1 MPGSKRKHT
10 STAKQLNQA
19 AFLSLVD
26 NLGTDLEFCS
36 VINSS
41 IDGRHIFLSKIIQ
54 AQALLI
60 GFTIPP
66 SADPLQLIQ
75 SRLGCCD
82 SRLLSTSALHL
93 RELFHIHALNLRSQ
107 RRYRQHVSARL
118 GLSLSA
124 LPNLPVHRLKR
135 WPDGSEYPPR
145 NHFVLERADEP
156 IPPPPKVKDP
166 TCNSCK
172 NFHGLDPSQLSFT
185 LSSDQS
191 AIFID
196 HDTEEIV
203 SVVIRDLA
211 RDYFSQV
218 GPWAV
223 DLIEDSINRRSHLC
237 QRNNPG
243 KLGRVG
249 VTGGSR
255 SGGFFGWARNLKEKF
270 KNAVDKLD
278 HDQRIATNHQVLE
291 GHDHDQA
298 ISSLFGIFYAL
309 LRSQVPWLTGQYES
323 VISPTHLPRLDP
335 NNFGQFTVPLPRN
348 PVTFRGYPLAPP
360 EGYIAIDFV
369 KQIHQD
375 KHWYGC
381 PWGCYWNLSRC
392 QAENKLGLESGAS
405 FFISDYRLR
414 IANASNTCVIWDI
427 SMWHGTGWYY
437 NNVSHIGISTLLS
450 KVTQVTWEKYK
461 DMIVRGDL
469 QDGDLLWHPEQTEH

>member
-166 TCNSCK
+166 TCNSCN
-172 NFHGLDPSQLSFT
+172 NFHVLDPSQLSFT

-223 DLIEDSINRRSHLC
+223 DQSSFSSLSTEQSRKVRKSWSYWGLSVWWFFWL
-237 QRNNPG
+237 G
-243 KLGRVG
+243 KESQGKIQECSGQAR
-249 VTGGSR
+249 SR
-255 SGGFFGWARNLKEKF
+255 SGNLIIIRNILR
-270 KNAVDKLD
+270 L
-278 HDQRIATNHQVLE
+278 TS
-291 GHDHDQA
+291 
-298 ISSLFGIFYAL
+298 ISSTMAYRSIRECHITYTSTPLGSKQ
-309 LRSQVPWLTGQYES
+309 LR
-323 VISPTHLPRLDP
+323 
-335 NNFGQFTVPLPRN
+335 
-348 PVTFRGYPLAPP
+348 
-360 EGYIAIDFV
+360 AI
-369 KQIHQD
+369 H
-375 KHWYGC
+375 
-381 PWGCYWNLSRC
+381 SS
-392 QAENKLGLESGAS
+392 ATS
-405 FFISDYRLR
+405 
-414 IANASNTCVIWDI
+414 
-427 SMWHGTGWYY
+427 
-437 NNVSHIGISTLLS
+437 
-450 KVTQVTWEKYK
+450 
-461 DMIVRGDL
+461 
-469 QDGDLLWHPEQTEH
+469 